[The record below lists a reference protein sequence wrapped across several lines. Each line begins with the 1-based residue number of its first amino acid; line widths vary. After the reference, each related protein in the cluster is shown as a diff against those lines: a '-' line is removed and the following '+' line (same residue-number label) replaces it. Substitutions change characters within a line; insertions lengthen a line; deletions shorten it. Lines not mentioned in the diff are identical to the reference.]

1 MEGYGVEGY
10 GVEGYGVEGYG
21 VEVWRDV
28 VRDVWWRDM
37 VQETRNRTIPDWSP
51 HKKLIVVGNGKGFTF
66 TTPQASPPHELRK
79 GRAAMPRGPFAIR
92 GVWGDWSPHKK
103 NKNLIVVSLDGLE
116 GMEVEFFEGGGIFS
130 VLPAG
135 DVCEV
140 LVIAGAFTG
149 GRLVFGSEV
158 APA

>member
-1 MEGYGVEGY
+1 M
-10 GVEGYGVEGYG
+10 
-21 VEVWRDV
+21 
-28 VRDVWWRDM
+28 RDVWWRDM
-37 VQETRNRTIPDWSP
+37 VQETRNRTIP
-51 HKKLIVVGNGKGFTF
+51 
-66 TTPQASPPHELRK
+66 
-79 GRAAMPRGPFAIR
+79 
-92 GVWGDWSPHKK
+92 DWSPHKK

>member
-1 MEGYGVEGY
+1 MCGGGIWYRKHETGQSRTGPPTKKQKPNRSGKWKRLHFHDAPSLTSSCIAK
-10 GVEGYGVEGYG
+10 GPCSDAARPFRNSG
-21 VEVWRDV
+21 DV
-28 VRDVWWRDM
+28 GGLV
-37 VQETRNRTIPDWSP
+37 P
-51 HKKLIVVGNGKGFTF
+51 K
-66 TTPQASPPHELRK
+66 
-79 GRAAMPRGPFAIR
+79 
-92 GVWGDWSPHKK
+92 KK

>member
-1 MEGYGVEGY
+1 MVWRCGGGWCGGVEGY
-10 GVEGYGVEGYG
+10 GTGNTKQDNPGLVPPQKPNRSG
-21 VEVWRDV
+21 EVG
-28 VRDVWWRDM
+28 
-37 VQETRNRTIPDWSP
+37 S
-51 HKKLIVVGNGKGFTF
+51 GKGFTF
-66 TTPQASPPHELRK
+66 TTPQVSPPHEVRK

>member
-1 MEGYGVEGY
+1 
-10 GVEGYGVEGYG
+10 
-21 VEVWRDV
+21 
-28 VRDVWWRDM
+28 M

-51 HKKLIVVGNGKGFTF
+51 HKNLIVVGSGKGFTF

-79 GRAAMPRGPFAIR
+79 GRAAMPRNSG
-92 GVWGDWSPHKK
+92 GVGGLVPPQK

>member
-1 MEGYGVEGY
+1 MLWRGMGWRCGGVWCGGVEGCGEGCVVEGY
-10 GVEGYGVEGYG
+10 G
-21 VEVWRDV
+21 
-28 VRDVWWRDM
+28 
-37 VQETRNRTIPDWSP
+37 T
-51 HKKLIVVGNGKGFTF
+51 GNTKQDNPGLVP
-66 TTPQASPPHELRK
+66 PQ
-79 GRAAMPRGPFAIR
+79 
-92 GVWGDWSPHKK
+92 K

-116 GMEVEFFEGGGIFS
+116 GMEIEFFEGGGIFS

>member
-1 MEGYGVEGY
+1 MVEGY
-10 GVEGYGVEGYG
+10 GTGNTKQDNPGLVPPQKPNRSG
-21 VEVWRDV
+21 EVG
-28 VRDVWWRDM
+28 
-37 VQETRNRTIPDWSP
+37 S
-51 HKKLIVVGNGKGFTF
+51 GKGFTF
-66 TTPQASPPHELRK
+66 TTPQVSPQ
-79 GRAAMPRGPFAIR
+79 
-92 GVWGDWSPHKK
+92 K